1 MSAWWRSHAP
11 IAKELNNLAPDSERQ
26 PVGQPERADLWGDTR
41 GSNRKAAHCVSEN
54 DQADRITARA
64 TRARMAIEMAAL
76 RVIVFSWALLAP
88 IGVNRRRARPW
99 EMQARSQ
106 QAGIL

>member
-1 MSAWWRSHAP
+1 M
-11 IAKELNNLAPDSERQ
+11 
-26 PVGQPERADLWGDTR
+26 
-41 GSNRKAAHCVSEN
+41 AAHCVSEN

-64 TRARMAIEMAAL
+64 TRARIAIEMAAL
-76 RVIVFSWALLAP
+76 RVIVFSWALLAAAP

-99 EMQARSQ
+99 EMQAHRQ